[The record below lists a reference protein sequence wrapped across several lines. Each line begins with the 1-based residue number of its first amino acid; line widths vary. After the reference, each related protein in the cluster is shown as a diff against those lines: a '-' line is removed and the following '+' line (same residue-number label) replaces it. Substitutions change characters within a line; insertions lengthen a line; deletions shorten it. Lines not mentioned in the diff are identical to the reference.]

1 MQTLD
6 RRVSLWLSAGILL
19 LLFAWSKGT
28 NNKNKNT
35 RKYRFKT
42 NPNTIE
48 TNATEKSQ
56 FCQRGD
62 SFTNLFGPLKYRLRD
77 GMDSVVGRI
86 WGQGL
91 GPGPSR
97 PAGLCI
103 APFNLWNRRNV
114 FVGIPLLI
122 WWLKVQKLKQPSKL
136 WFPPVNYLRIKYYVS
151 LLILFNGLLETFI
164 LLWCVFAYNLK
175 IFLILNSFC
184 GRFVKNLRTF
194 K

>member
-19 LLFAWSKGT
+19 LLFAWSGGT
-28 NNKNKNT
+28 NNKNKN
-35 RKYRFKT
+35 KESIDLKK

-48 TNATEKSQ
+48 TNASEKSQ

-77 GMDSVVGRI
+77 CMDSVMGRI

-97 PAGLCI
+97 PAGLCS

-175 IFLILNSFC
+175 NIFNIEFFLWEVCKEPRNF
-184 GRFVKNLRTF
+184 
-194 K
+194 